1 MYSRKAENGE
11 LVTFGVSG
19 KLWHGVLVMFDRE
32 SESFWTQLDG
42 RAIVGARAGER
53 LEHYPSIFTTWSAW
67 KAEHPD
73 TLVLFKPEDERE
85 RKESSYA
92 SYFAD
97 PERLFVPHLGEE
109 LGGIEAKDVVFGVQH
124 GDHALAVSR
133 DLLARVRIVNTLVGS
148 RPVAILHDPDSGY
161 AHAVSR
167 LAQGK
172 VVFLEPLPGQKLPRC
187 RDAWTESELDAG
199 KLEAVRLDRAFWYA
213 WSRSHRGSR
222 VLAD

>member
-42 RAIVGARAGER
+42 RAIVGARAGEH
-53 LEHYPSIFTTWSAW
+53 LAHYPSTFTTWRAW
-67 KAEHPD
+67 KSEHPE

-109 LGGIEAKDVVFGVQH
+109 LGGIEPKDVVFGVQAE
-124 GDHALAVSR
+124 GQALAISR
-133 DLLARVRIVNTLVGS
+133 DLLARERIVNVLVGN
-148 RPVAILHDPDSGY
+148 RPVAILHDPASGY
-161 AHAVSR
+161 AHAVR
-167 LAQGK
+167 RIAAGK
-172 VVFLEPLPGQKLPRC
+172 VVFLERIPGERLPRC
-187 RDAWTESELDAG
+187 RDAWSGNEIDASELAP
-199 KLEAVRLDRAFWYA
+199 VRLDRAFWYA
-213 WSRSHRGSR
+213 WSRSHRGSL